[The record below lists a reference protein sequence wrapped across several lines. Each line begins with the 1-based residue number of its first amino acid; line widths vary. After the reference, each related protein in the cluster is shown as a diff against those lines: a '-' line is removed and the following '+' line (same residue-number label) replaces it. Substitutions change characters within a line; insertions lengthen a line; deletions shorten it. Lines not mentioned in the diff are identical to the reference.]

1 MATTAPAPAALVDE
15 IASALQARVL
25 RGEIPTG
32 ARLAQEAIAADFG
45 VSRTPVREALR
56 KLQAIGIVH
65 VEPNKGAV
73 VRAPSVREIRE
84 GYAVRAELEGLAAS
98 LAAEL
103 ATRSQLERIEAAV
116 DDFRR
121 CRDTD
126 AELAEWSRAN
136 AAFHELVHE
145 ASANERLRRMLAE
158 LHVSLPRSL
167 TEIVLG
173 EKPRRIEDNV
183 EQHARILEAIEAHDA
198 AAARERMIEHVRNA
212 GALVALRYEQRL
224 SA

>member
-1 MATTAPAPAALVDE
+1 VTATVPAPAALVDE

-25 RGEIPTG
+25 RGELPSG
-32 ARLAQEAIAADFG
+32 ARLRQETIAADFG

-56 KLQAIGIVH
+56 KLQAVGLVH

-84 GYAVRAELEGLAAS
+84 AYVVRAELEGLAAA

-103 ATRSQLERIEAAV
+103 ATRSQLGRLREAV
-116 DDFRR
+116 ELFRH

-126 AELAEWSRAN
+126 AELDLWSKAN
-136 AAFHELVHE
+136 ADFHDTVHE
-145 ASANERLRRMLAE
+145 AAANERLRQMLAD
-158 LHVSLPRSL
+158 LHKSFPRAL

-183 EQHARILEAIEAHDA
+183 GQHERILDAIEAHDA
-198 AAARERMIEHVRNA
+198 DAARTRMIEHVRNA
-212 GALVALRYEQRL
+212 GAVVVLRYEQRL
-224 SA
+224 S

>member
-1 MATTAPAPAALVDE
+1 VATAPPVPAALVDE

-25 RGEIPTG
+25 RGEIATG
-32 ARLAQEAIAADFG
+32 ARLRQETIAADFG

-56 KLQAIGIVH
+56 KLQAIGLVH
-65 VEPNKGAV
+65 HVPHKGAV

-84 GYAVRAELEGLAAS
+84 SYVVRAELEGLAAS

-103 ATRSQLERIEAAV
+103 ATRSQLERLHDSVEL
-116 DDFRR
+116 FRH

-126 AELAEWSRAN
+126 AELELWSKAN
-136 AAFHELVHE
+136 AEFHERVHE
-145 ASANERLRRMLAE
+145 ASANERLRKMLAE
-158 LHVSLPRSL
+158 LHESFPRQL

-183 EQHARILEAIEAHDA
+183 DQHERILEAIEAHDA
-198 AAARERMIEHVRNA
+198 ELARERMIGHVRAA
-212 GALVALRYEQRL
+212 GDVVVLRYEQRL
-224 SA
+224 G

>member
-1 MATTAPAPAALVDE
+1 VTAAPPAPAALVDE
-15 IASALQARVL
+15 IASTLRARVL

-32 ARLAQEAIAADFG
+32 ARLRQETIAADFG

-56 KLQAIGIVH
+56 KLEAIGLVH
-65 VEPNKGAV
+65 VVPHKGAV

-84 GYAVRAELEGLAAS
+84 SYVVRAELEGLAAA

-103 ATRSQLERIEAAV
+103 ATRSQLEALRNSVEL
-116 DDFRR
+116 FRH

-126 AELAEWSRAN
+126 AELELWSKAN
-136 AAFHELVHE
+136 AEFHEHVHE
-145 ASANERLRRMLAE
+145 AAANDRLRKMLAE
-158 LHVSLPRSL
+158 LHLSFPREL

-183 EQHARILEAIEAHDA
+183 EQHERILEAIEAHDA
-198 AAARERMIEHVRNA
+198 GLARERMIRHVRDA
-212 GALVALRYEQRL
+212 GDLVVLRYEQRL
-224 SA
+224 G